1 MAIIV
6 PIIADTSG
14 LTRGL
19 SKSQSGLK
27 RFGKIA
33 AGVAGAA
40 ALGGLVATVKV
51 GIDEFME
58 AQKVLAQTGAVLK
71 STGGA
76 ANVTAAQIST
86 LSTSLMRMTGIDDEA
101 IQSGQNLLLTF
112 TKIRNETGKGN
123 DIFNQATL
131 AMTNLSVAMG
141 KDLNS
146 SAILVGKALN
156 NPIKGMGALSK
167 AGVQFTEGQKA
178 TIESLV
184 DSGNVMGAQ
193 KIILKELETQFG
205 GSAAAAGK
213 TLPGQLNIL
222 KQTFSN
228 LAGELVGGFL
238 PILGRAAQKLVG
250 FLDEFR
256 AQPNLN
262 AKISFVIS
270 SIKDAVGNSF
280 SSLLSWWTTSK
291 TEIQRGKNNEIVVVV
306 VPSGAEKAQSFL
318 DRVFGGAYKRGE
330 DFGNK
335 FTDGLIAWLTGNGKG
350 EIGASITNV
359 FGKLGKIAE
368 VLSAGQ
374 LIAVN
379 FMLGITDGIIA
390 RGSEIAQA
398 LMTAIRNAI
407 SSLPGSL
414 KRIADEAFGF
424 VQGPLKRLGPA
435 FKRGFAVIISDPIK
449 EAVASARSS
458 LAGLGS
464 SLGEMLSK
472 ITGATSPEAKE
483 AAAIRKRQKA
493 ERKAREEKALRDAL
507 ASAETV
513 EDRERAQLELDDWLE
528 EEEAQRLEGLVADR
542 QAADALSID
551 NLITEF
557 NRGLIG
563 FEEFSSRLD
572 GIIGTDRGTEL
583 GIAFADGFSSAVS
596 ALTTT
601 VQSIVA
607 GVGGVQAPTG
617 TEVAGAQSGQ
627 QEKEN
632 AYQKAVRQY
641 NADRAARLKRAEDYR
656 KRADSRAGS
665 RIDPGERAEIHAIMA
680 EWDRNNKMPTRS
692 AFGLA
697 RGGILK
703 QPTFVAGEAGREAVI
718 PLESSS
724 AMKILRDAIGGGG
737 GSTVVYN
744 LVVNAG
750 LGTDPD
756 DLGRTIVESIK
767 RYEKRNGAVF
777 QGPIVTTLANAAGK
791 TSTASA
797 ATDFNRAKT
806 LRSG

>member
-1 MAIIV
+1 M
-6 PIIADTSG
+6 P
-14 LTRGL
+14 
-19 SKSQSGLK
+19 
-27 RFGKIA
+27 
-33 AGVAGAA
+33 
-40 ALGGLVATVKV
+40 
-51 GIDEFME
+51 
-58 AQKVLAQTGAVLK
+58 
-71 STGGA
+71 
-76 ANVTAAQIST
+76 
-86 LSTSLMRMTGIDDEA
+86 
-101 IQSGQNLLLTF
+101 
-112 TKIRNETGKGN
+112 
-123 DIFNQATL
+123 
-131 AMTNLSVAMG
+131 SVAR
-141 KDLNS
+141 
-146 SAILVGKALN
+146 
-156 NPIKGMGALSK
+156 
-167 AGVQFTEGQKA
+167 A
-178 TIESLV
+178 T
-184 DSGNVMGAQ
+184 
-193 KIILKELETQFG
+193 
-205 GSAAAAGK
+205 
-213 TLPGQLNIL
+213 
-222 KQTFSN
+222 
-228 LAGELVGGFL
+228 
-238 PILGRAAQKLVG
+238 QKL
-250 FLDEFR
+250 LDFVMEFAAR
-256 AQPNLN
+256 PTFIG
-262 AKISFVIS
+262 KVSFIID
-270 SIKDAVGNSF
+270 SIKDGLGNSYD
-280 SSLLSWWTTSK
+280 SLRQWWTESK
-291 TEIQRGKNNEIVVVV
+291 ATVGPTGVVRVQMSGAAEVRKGFRELRELAAASGTNAGADFANSFFERGIGGNFAALFKGIGQVVVGIFRFTGIEAGVTFTGSFVNEVIRVLYNRRDEIVNGVKGIF
-306 VPSGAEKAQSFL
+306 SGI
-318 DRVFGGAYKRGE
+318 
-330 DFGNK
+330 DF
-335 FTDGLIAWLTGNGKG
+335 
-350 EIGASITNV
+350 SQ
-359 FGKLGKIAE
+359 LGKDIAKGVVSGPKAADRKLIKRQFE
-368 VLSAGQ
+368 VL
-374 LIAVN
+374 
-379 FMLGITDGIIA
+379 
-390 RGSEIAQA
+390 
-398 LMTAIRNAI
+398 
-407 SSLPGSL
+407 
-414 KRIADEAFGF
+414 
-424 VQGPLKRLGPA
+424 
-435 FKRGFAVIISDPIK
+435 ISDPIRD
-449 EAVASARSS
+449 AVASARQS

-507 ASAETV
+507 ASAETDD
-513 EDRERAQLELDDWLE
+513 ERQRAQVELDDWLL
-528 EEEAQRLEGLVADR
+528 EEEAQRLEQIVTDR
-542 QAADALSID
+542 QEADALSID

-607 GVGGVQAPTG
+607 GVAGVQAPAG

-632 AYQKAVRQY
+632 AYQKAVRKY

-656 KRADSRAGS
+656 KRPDSRAGT

-680 EWDRNNKMPTRS
+680 EWDRDNTPPTRS
-692 AFGLA
+692 AFQLA

-756 DLGRTIVESIK
+756 DLSRTIVESIK